1 LLLTCASVVGIS
13 RVMHDRRLLFFGDS
27 LVVGVGDPTGLGWVG
42 RVVAAAFAS
51 DMPVTPYNL
60 GVRAETSVDVAAR
73 WRSEAQPRLLAG
85 AATGLVLSFGA
96 NDTTIQAG
104 EQRVTPKR
112 SQSALATILDEAA
125 TMALPALV
133 VGPAPVDD
141 AEQNRRI
148 EDLSASFADVC
159 ASRETPFVSVFAP
172 TLASPEWM
180 AEISASDGA
189 HPSSG
194 GYTVL
199 AEFITDTFLDWL
211 RLTIGKD

>member
-1 LLLTCASVVGIS
+1 LLLTCASVAGIS

-60 GVRAETSVDVAAR
+60 GVRAQTSVDVAAR

-85 AATGLVLSFGA
+85 PATGLVLSFGA
-96 NDTTIQAG
+96 NDTTVRAG
-104 EQRVTPKR
+104 ERRVTAER
-112 SQSALATILDEAA
+112 SQEALATILDEAA
-125 TMALPALV
+125 SMAIPALV

-141 AEQNRRI
+141 TEQNCDI
-148 EDLSASFADVC
+148 EDLSASLADVC
-159 ASRETPFVSVFAP
+159 ASRGTPFISVFAP
-172 TLASPEWM
+172 TLASPVWM
-180 AEISASDGA
+180 AEIGASDGA

-194 GYTVL
+194 GYAVL
-199 AEFITDTFLDWL
+199 AELIDAAILDWL
-211 RLTIGKD
+211 RRTVGKG